1 MRGKQDR
8 PADQA
13 GLRKAN
19 LALILDLLRGHGQQ
33 SRAQLAGL
41 SGLSKATVSNLVS
54 ELEVRD
60 LVRPAGIV
68 AGRQGRPGML
78 VEVQPRTVSGI
89 GLEVNVD
96 YLAATAIDLTG
107 EVVFECRVPGD
118 VIALGPERLLDQLAE
133 LARKVLAAVETQG
146 AWTAGITVAVPGLI
160 DPATGVVQLAP
171 NLRWRKVP
179 MADGLAGRL
188 GYSLARITVDND
200 ANLSALAEQTSGNVV
215 GVTDLLYLT
224 GASGIGAGIIAD
236 GVPLRGAFGSA
247 GEVGHMAMDPMGP
260 YCSCGSRGCWETQVG
275 LIALLRAV
283 STHEDPVRDPALD
296 LEQRLTIIR
305 ARAERGDRRTLD
317 ALQQIGSALGI
328 GISIL
333 VNVLNPAAVV
343 LGGYFATLQEWLV
356 EPARREVA
364 ARVLG
369 PDAAGARLVPSSLA
383 FNAASRGG
391 AYAAMRRVL
400 DDPTLAPVQTAE
412 ATEAPA

>member
-8 PADQA
+8 PVDQA

-19 LALILDLLRGHGQQ
+19 LALILDLLRTRGRQ

-41 SGLSKATVSNLVS
+41 SNLSKATVSNLVA
-54 ELEVRD
+54 ELEIRD

-78 VEVQPRTVSGI
+78 VEVQPRTVCGI

-107 EVVFECRVPGD
+107 EVIHESRVPLD
-118 VIALGPERLLDQLAE
+118 VIALGPERCLDE
-133 LARKVLAAVETQG
+133 LAKLATDVLSTVEKQG
-146 AWTAGITVAVPGLI
+146 AWTAGITIAVPGLI
-160 DPATGVVQLAP
+160 DPVTGVVQLAP
-171 NLRWRKVP
+171 NLRWRQVP
-179 MADGLAGRL
+179 MADGLAGRI
-188 GYSLARITVDND
+188 GYSLAGIVVDND
-200 ANLSALAEQTSGNVV
+200 ANLAALAEQTTGSVV
-215 GVTDLLYLT
+215 GVTDLLYIT
-224 GASGIGAGIIAD
+224 GAAGIGGGIIAD

-247 GEVGHMAMDPMGP
+247 GEVGHIAMDPGGL
-260 YCSCGSRGCWETQVG
+260 YCPCGSRGCWETQVG

-283 STHEDPVRDPALD
+283 STHEDPVRDPSLD

-305 ARAERGDRRTLD
+305 TRAERGDRRTLD

-328 GISIL
+328 GLSIL
-333 VNVLNPAAVV
+333 VNVLNPAVVV
-343 LGGYFATLQEWLV
+343 LGGYFATLQEWLI

-369 PDAAGARLVPSSLA
+369 PEAAGARLVPSQLGFSA
-383 FNAASRGG
+383 GSRGG
-391 AYAAMRRVL
+391 AHAAMRRVL
-400 DDPTLAPVQTAE
+400 DDPTLAPVQKAE